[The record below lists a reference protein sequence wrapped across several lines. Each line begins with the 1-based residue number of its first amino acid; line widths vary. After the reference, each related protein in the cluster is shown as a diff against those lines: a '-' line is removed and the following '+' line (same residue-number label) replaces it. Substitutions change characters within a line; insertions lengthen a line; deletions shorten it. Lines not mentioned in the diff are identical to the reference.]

1 MRRIALPLIALS
13 GIAMLL
19 SGCAA
24 QQAASVHTESDRDSQ
39 AFSTYLSARFAAGEH
54 DLPQA
59 ARYYGQSLSNDQGN
73 PSLLALSFFY
83 STTSGDFDAAG
94 KYAQAVIAATPDDR
108 AARLAARLSHDA
120 CSPRRRNGRRRSGGA
135 IGPRRCRWRSVRICT
150 VRSRRC
156 RWRSVRI
163 CTVRSR

>member
-1 MRRIALPLIALS
+1 MLPPPPRSTLFPYTTLFRSSLIAL
-13 GIAMLL
+13 LL

-24 QQAASVHTESDRDSQ
+24 QQAASSHAEPDRFSQ

-59 ARYYGQSLSNDQGN
+59 ARYYGQSLASDPGN

-94 KYAQAVIAATPDDR
+94 KYAQAVIA
-108 AARLAARLSHDA
+108 
-120 CSPRRRNGRRRSGGA
+120 
-135 IGPRRCRWRSVRICT
+135 
-150 VRSRRC
+150 
-156 RWRSVRI
+156 
-163 CTVRSR
+163 